1 MGGINVSFGLLLAVA
16 VLFYPLTVAIAVVN
30 PEALEAAFDST
41 ARCSCPC
48 YGSGHRR
55 ASQLT

>member
-1 MGGINVSFGLLLAVA
+1 MGSINVSFGLLLAVA
-16 VLFYPLTVAIAVVN
+16 VLFYPLTVAIAIIN

-48 YGSGHRR
+48 YGAGRR
-55 ASQLT
+55 MES